1 MLKSCSVTILN
12 GFRSIEPTQYAI
24 PFISVISDLTFS
36 IKLSSST
43 SVTVNVHPNFSAIEP
58 TSVSFLATRWI
69 SFPEFFN
76 CSAKLDPIDPVAPKI
91 RYFSDMSEKY
101 LIFGATG
108 SIGSSLAE
116 QLKNSGNDIHL
127 VARNE
132 TEVGSIAEKLGCT
145 FTVTDVLED
154 NFIEKVKS
162 DITEIKGI
170 AYCVGSIDLKPL
182 RMVTE
187 QDFNKCMKLNL
198 YSAVEVIKGYQ
209 ESLKKNKG
217 SIVLFST
224 VAAQRG
230 FTNHA
235 IIASA
240 KAAVEGLT
248 VSLAAEFAPNIRV
261 NCIAPSL
268 TKSKIAEPMLKNTTI
283 AEGIAK
289 AHPLKRLGEGKDSAS
304 LAKFLITEDGSW
316 VTGQI
321 IAVDGGRS
329 KLS

>member
-1 MLKSCSVTILN
+1 
-12 GFRSIEPTQYAI
+12 
-24 PFISVISDLTFS
+24 
-36 IKLSSST
+36 
-43 SVTVNVHPNFSAIEP
+43 
-58 TSVSFLATRWI
+58 
-69 SFPEFFN
+69 
-76 CSAKLDPIDPVAPKI
+76 
-91 RYFSDMSEKY
+91 MSEKY

-108 SIGSSLAE
+108 SVGSSLAE

-132 TEVGSIAEKLGCT
+132 NEVKAIGEKLGCSY
-145 FTVTDVLED
+145 TVADVLED
-154 NFIEKVKS
+154 KFIEKVKEDIS
-162 DITEIKGI
+162 DIKGI

-187 QDFNKCMKLNL
+187 EDLNKCMKLNL
-198 YSAVEVIKGYQ
+198 YSVVETIKGYQ

-217 SIVLFST
+217 SVVLFST
-224 VAAQRG
+224 IAAQRG
-230 FTNHA
+230 FANHT

-248 VSLAAEFAPNIRV
+248 VTLAAEFAPNIRV

-268 TKSKIAEPMLKNTTI
+268 TKSKISEPMLKNTTI

-289 AHPLKRLGEGKDSAS
+289 AHPLKRLGEGKDSAA
-304 LAKFLITEDGSW
+304 LAKFLITEESSW

>member
-1 MLKSCSVTILN
+1 
-12 GFRSIEPTQYAI
+12 
-24 PFISVISDLTFS
+24 
-36 IKLSSST
+36 
-43 SVTVNVHPNFSAIEP
+43 
-58 TSVSFLATRWI
+58 
-69 SFPEFFN
+69 
-76 CSAKLDPIDPVAPKI
+76 
-91 RYFSDMSEKY
+91 MSEKY

-108 SIGSSLAE
+108 SVGSSLAE

-132 TEVGSIAEKLGCT
+132 SEVKAIAEKLGCSY
-145 FTVTDVLED
+145 TVADVLED
-154 NFIEKVKS
+154 GFIEKVKS
-162 DITEIKGI
+162 DINDIKGI

-187 QDFNKCMKLNL
+187 ADMNKCMKLNL
-198 YSAVEVIKGYQ
+198 YSAIEAIKGFQ

-217 SIVLFST
+217 SVVLFST

-230 FTNHA
+230 FTNHT

-248 VSLAAEFAPNIRV
+248 VTLAAEFAPHIRV

-268 TKSKIAEPMLKNTTI
+268 SKSKIAEPMLKNPAI

-289 AHPLKRLGEGKDSAS
+289 AHPLKRLGEGKDSAA
-304 LAKFLITEDGSW
+304 LAKFLITEESSW
-316 VTGQI
+316 ITGQI

>member
-1 MLKSCSVTILN
+1 
-12 GFRSIEPTQYAI
+12 
-24 PFISVISDLTFS
+24 
-36 IKLSSST
+36 
-43 SVTVNVHPNFSAIEP
+43 
-58 TSVSFLATRWI
+58 
-69 SFPEFFN
+69 
-76 CSAKLDPIDPVAPKI
+76 
-91 RYFSDMSEKY
+91 MSEKY

-108 SIGSSLAE
+108 SVGSSLAE
-116 QLKNSGNDIHL
+116 QLKDSGSDIHL

-132 TEVGSIAEKLGCT
+132 DEVNVIADKLGCSY
-145 FTVTDVLED
+145 TVADVLD
-154 NFIEKVKS
+154 DGFIEKVKT
-162 DITEIKGI
+162 DINEIKGI

-187 QDFNKCMKLNL
+187 ADMNKCMKLNL
-198 YSAVEVIKGYQ
+198 YSAIEAIKGYQ

-217 SIVLFST
+217 SVVLFST

-230 FTNHA
+230 FTNHT

-248 VSLAAEFAPNIRV
+248 VTLAAEFAPNIRV

-268 TKSKIAEPMLKNTTI
+268 SKSKIAEPMLKNPAI

-289 AHPLKRLGEGKDSAS
+289 AHPLKRLGEGKDSAA
-304 LAKFLITEDGSW
+304 LAKFLITEESSW
-316 VTGQI
+316 ITGQI

>member
-1 MLKSCSVTILN
+1 
-12 GFRSIEPTQYAI
+12 
-24 PFISVISDLTFS
+24 
-36 IKLSSST
+36 
-43 SVTVNVHPNFSAIEP
+43 
-58 TSVSFLATRWI
+58 
-69 SFPEFFN
+69 
-76 CSAKLDPIDPVAPKI
+76 
-91 RYFSDMSEKY
+91 MSEKY
-101 LIFGATG
+101 LVFGATG

-116 QLKNSGNDIHL
+116 QLVSSGHSVHL
-127 VARNE
+127 VGRNE
-132 TEVGSIAEKLGCT
+132 SELKSISEKLGCT
-145 FTVTDVLED
+145 NTVADVLED
-154 NFIEKVKS
+154 EFIEKVKN
-162 DITEIKGI
+162 DISEIKSI

-198 YSAVEVIKGYQ
+198 YSAVEAIKGYQ

-240 KAAVEGLT
+240 KAAIEGLT

-268 TKSKIAEPMLKNTTI
+268 TNSKIAEPMLKNKAL

-304 LAKFLITEDGSW
+304 LAKFLMTNESSW
-316 VTGQI
+316 ITGQI

>member
-1 MLKSCSVTILN
+1 
-12 GFRSIEPTQYAI
+12 
-24 PFISVISDLTFS
+24 
-36 IKLSSST
+36 
-43 SVTVNVHPNFSAIEP
+43 
-58 TSVSFLATRWI
+58 
-69 SFPEFFN
+69 
-76 CSAKLDPIDPVAPKI
+76 
-91 RYFSDMSEKY
+91 MSEKY

-108 SIGSSLAE
+108 SVGSSLAE

-132 TEVGSIAEKLGCT
+132 SEVKVIAEKLGCSY
-145 FTVTDVLED
+145 TVADVLED
-154 NFIEKVKS
+154 GFIEKVKS
-162 DITEIKGI
+162 DVNEIKGI

-187 QDFNKCMKLNL
+187 EDMNKCMKLNL
-198 YSAVEVIKGYQ
+198 YSAIEVIKGFQ

-217 SIVLFST
+217 SVVLFST

-230 FTNHA
+230 FTNHT

-248 VSLAAEFAPNIRV
+248 VTLAAEFAPHIRV

-268 TKSKIAEPMLKNTTI
+268 SKSKIAEPMLKNPVI

-289 AHPLKRLGEGKDSAS
+289 AHPLKRLGEGKDSAA
-304 LAKFLITEDGSW
+304 LAKFLITEESSW
-316 VTGQI
+316 ITGQI

>member
-1 MLKSCSVTILN
+1 
-12 GFRSIEPTQYAI
+12 
-24 PFISVISDLTFS
+24 
-36 IKLSSST
+36 
-43 SVTVNVHPNFSAIEP
+43 
-58 TSVSFLATRWI
+58 
-69 SFPEFFN
+69 
-76 CSAKLDPIDPVAPKI
+76 
-91 RYFSDMSEKY
+91 MSEKY

-108 SIGSSLAE
+108 SVDSSLAE

-127 VARNE
+127 IARNE
-132 TEVGSIAEKLGCT
+132 NEVKTIAEKLGCT
-145 FTVTDVLED
+145 YTVADVLEEG
-154 NFIEKVKS
+154 FIEKVKS
-162 DITEIKGI
+162 DISEIKGI

-187 QDFNKCMKLNL
+187 ADMNKCMKLNL
-198 YSAVEVIKGYQ
+198 YSAIEAIKGFQ

-217 SIVLFST
+217 SVVLFST

-230 FTNHA
+230 FTNHT

-248 VSLAAEFAPNIRV
+248 VTLAAEFAPHIRV

-268 TKSKIAEPMLKNTTI
+268 SKSKIAEPMLKNPAI

-289 AHPLKRLGEGKDSAS
+289 AHPLKRLGEGKDSAA
-304 LAKFLITEDGSW
+304 LAKFLITEESSW
-316 VTGQI
+316 ITGQI

>member
-1 MLKSCSVTILN
+1 M
-12 GFRSIEPTQYAI
+12 
-24 PFISVISDLTFS
+24 
-36 IKLSSST
+36 
-43 SVTVNVHPNFSAIEP
+43 
-58 TSVSFLATRWI
+58 
-69 SFPEFFN
+69 
-76 CSAKLDPIDPVAPKI
+76 AKKI
-91 RYFSDMSEKY
+91 

-108 SIGSSLAE
+108 SVGSSLTKLVKESSMDAHLIGKNE
-116 QLKNSGNDIHL
+116 DEISNLKDQTGFSY
-127 VARNE
+127 
-132 TEVGSIAEKLGCT
+132 SIAD
-145 FTVTDVLED
+145 VTDQ
-154 NFIEKVKS
+154 NFIETIDK
-162 DITEIKGI
+162 DLDGLEISGI

-182 RMVTE
+182 RMVNE
-187 QDFNKCMKLNL
+187 QDFQKCMKLNL
-198 YSAVEVIKGYQ
+198 YSAVEAIKGFQ

-261 NCIAPSL
+261 NCVAPSL
-268 TKSKIAEPMLKNTTI
+268 TKSKIAEPMLKNTAI

-289 AHPLKRLGEGKDSAS
+289 AHPLKRLGEGKDSAA
-304 LAKFLITEDGSW
+304 LAKFLLTEDSSW

>member
-1 MLKSCSVTILN
+1 
-12 GFRSIEPTQYAI
+12 
-24 PFISVISDLTFS
+24 
-36 IKLSSST
+36 
-43 SVTVNVHPNFSAIEP
+43 
-58 TSVSFLATRWI
+58 
-69 SFPEFFN
+69 
-76 CSAKLDPIDPVAPKI
+76 
-91 RYFSDMSEKY
+91 MSEKY

-116 QLKNSGNDIHL
+116 QLKSSGNEIHL
-127 VARNE
+127 VGRNE
-132 TEVGSIAEKLGCT
+132 NEVSSIAKKLNCD
-145 FTVTDVLED
+145 FTVANVLDEG
-154 NFIEKVKS
+154 FVEKVKS
-162 DITEIKGI
+162 DIQEIKGF

-182 RMVTE
+182 KMVTE

-198 YSAVEVIKGYQ
+198 YSAVEIIKGYQ

-217 SIVLFST
+217 SVVLFST

-235 IIASA
+235 IIAST

-248 VSLAAEFAPNIRV
+248 VTLAAEFAPNIRV

-268 TKSKIAEPMLKNTTI
+268 TKSKIAEPMLKNTAI
-283 AEGIAK
+283 ADGIAK

-304 LAKFLITEDGSW
+304 LAKFLITDESAW

>member
-1 MLKSCSVTILN
+1 
-12 GFRSIEPTQYAI
+12 
-24 PFISVISDLTFS
+24 
-36 IKLSSST
+36 
-43 SVTVNVHPNFSAIEP
+43 
-58 TSVSFLATRWI
+58 
-69 SFPEFFN
+69 
-76 CSAKLDPIDPVAPKI
+76 
-91 RYFSDMSEKY
+91 MSEKY

-108 SIGSSLAE
+108 SVGSSLAE
-116 QLKNSGNDIHL
+116 QLKDSGNDIHL
-127 VARNE
+127 VARNAD
-132 TEVGSIAEKLGCT
+132 EVKVIADKLGCSY
-145 FTVTDVLED
+145 TVADVLED
-154 NFIEKVKS
+154 GFIEKVKS
-162 DITEIKGI
+162 DINDIKGI

-187 QDFNKCMKLNL
+187 ADMNKCMKLNL
-198 YSAVEVIKGYQ
+198 YSAIEAIKGFQ

-217 SIVLFST
+217 SVVLFST

-230 FTNHA
+230 FTNHT

-248 VSLAAEFAPNIRV
+248 VTLAAEFAPHIRV

-268 TKSKIAEPMLKNTTI
+268 SKSKIAEPMLKNPAI

-289 AHPLKRLGEGKDSAS
+289 AHPLKRLGEGKDSAA
-304 LAKFLITEDGSW
+304 LAKFLITEESSW
-316 VTGQI
+316 ITGQI

>member
-1 MLKSCSVTILN
+1 
-12 GFRSIEPTQYAI
+12 
-24 PFISVISDLTFS
+24 
-36 IKLSSST
+36 
-43 SVTVNVHPNFSAIEP
+43 
-58 TSVSFLATRWI
+58 
-69 SFPEFFN
+69 
-76 CSAKLDPIDPVAPKI
+76 
-91 RYFSDMSEKY
+91 MSEKY

-116 QLKNSGNDIHL
+116 QLKGSGYDIHL

-132 TEVGSIAEKLGCT
+132 GEVSAIASKLGCS
-145 FTVTDVLED
+145 FTVVDVLEN

-162 DITEIKGI
+162 NVSDIKGI

-182 RMVTE
+182 RMVKE
-187 QDFNKCMKLNL
+187 EDFNKCMKLNL
-198 YSAVEVIKGYQ
+198 YSAVEAIKGYQ

-268 TKSKIAEPMLKNTTI
+268 TNSKIAEPMLKNKVL

-304 LAKFLITEDGSW
+304 LAKFLITDESSW
-316 VTGQI
+316 ITGQI

>member
-1 MLKSCSVTILN
+1 M
-12 GFRSIEPTQYAI
+12 A
-24 PFISVISDLTFS
+24 
-36 IKLSSST
+36 
-43 SVTVNVHPNFSAIEP
+43 
-58 TSVSFLATRWI
+58 
-69 SFPEFFN
+69 
-76 CSAKLDPIDPVAPKI
+76 
-91 RYFSDMSEKY
+91 EKY

-116 QLKNSGNDIHL
+116 QLKNSGNEIHL
-127 VARNE
+127 VARNQDD
-132 TEVGSIAEKLGCT
+132 VNSIANKLDCSY
-145 FTVTDVLED
+145 TVANVLED
-154 NFIEKVKS
+154 GFIEKVKS
-162 DITEIKGI
+162 DISDIKGV

-182 RMVTE
+182 KMTNE

-198 YSAVEVIKGYQ
+198 YSAIEVIKGYQ
-209 ESLKKNKG
+209 DSLKKNKG

-248 VSLAAEFAPNIRV
+248 VTLAAEFAPNIRV

-268 TKSKIAEPMLKNTTI
+268 TKSKIAEPMLKNSVI
-283 AEGIAK
+283 ADGIAR

-304 LAKFLITEDGSW
+304 LAKFLITEDSSW

>member
-1 MLKSCSVTILN
+1 
-12 GFRSIEPTQYAI
+12 
-24 PFISVISDLTFS
+24 
-36 IKLSSST
+36 
-43 SVTVNVHPNFSAIEP
+43 
-58 TSVSFLATRWI
+58 
-69 SFPEFFN
+69 
-76 CSAKLDPIDPVAPKI
+76 
-91 RYFSDMSEKY
+91 MSEKY

-108 SIGSSLAE
+108 SVGSSLAE

-132 TEVGSIAEKLGCT
+132 NEVKAIAEKLGCSY
-145 FTVTDVLED
+145 TVADVLED
-154 NFIEKVKS
+154 GFIEKVKS
-162 DITEIKGI
+162 DINEIKGV

-187 QDFNKCMKLNL
+187 ADMNKCMKLNL
-198 YSAVEVIKGYQ
+198 YSAIEAIKGFQ

-217 SIVLFST
+217 SVVLFST

-230 FTNHA
+230 FTNHT

-248 VSLAAEFAPNIRV
+248 VTLAAEFAPHIRV

-268 TKSKIAEPMLKNTTI
+268 SKSKIAEPMLKNPAI

-289 AHPLKRLGEGKDSAS
+289 AHPLKRLGEGKDSAA
-304 LAKFLITEDGSW
+304 LAKFLITEESSW
-316 VTGQI
+316 ITGQI

>member
-1 MLKSCSVTILN
+1 
-12 GFRSIEPTQYAI
+12 
-24 PFISVISDLTFS
+24 
-36 IKLSSST
+36 
-43 SVTVNVHPNFSAIEP
+43 
-58 TSVSFLATRWI
+58 
-69 SFPEFFN
+69 
-76 CSAKLDPIDPVAPKI
+76 
-91 RYFSDMSEKY
+91 MSEKY
-101 LIFGATG
+101 IVFGATG

-116 QLKNSGNDIHL
+116 QLVSSGNSVHL

-132 TEVGSIAEKLGCT
+132 AELKNISEKLGCAS
-145 FTVTDVLED
+145 TVVDVLED
-154 NFIEKVKS
+154 GFIEKVKN
-162 DITEIKGI
+162 DISEIQGI

-182 RMVTE
+182 RMVNE
-187 QDFNKCMKLNL
+187 NDFNKCMKLNL

-217 SIVLFST
+217 SVVLFST

-230 FTNHA
+230 FTNHS

-248 VSLAAEFAPNIRV
+248 VSLAAELAPYVRV

-268 TKSKIAEPMLKNTTI
+268 TKSKISQAILKNTPI

-304 LAKFLITEDGSW
+304 LAKFLITEDSSW

>member
-1 MLKSCSVTILN
+1 
-12 GFRSIEPTQYAI
+12 
-24 PFISVISDLTFS
+24 
-36 IKLSSST
+36 
-43 SVTVNVHPNFSAIEP
+43 
-58 TSVSFLATRWI
+58 
-69 SFPEFFN
+69 
-76 CSAKLDPIDPVAPKI
+76 
-91 RYFSDMSEKY
+91 MSEKY

-108 SIGSSLAE
+108 SVGSSLAE
-116 QLKNSGNDIHL
+116 QLKNSGSDIHL

-132 TEVGSIAEKLGCT
+132 IEVKAFAEKLGCSY
-145 FTVTDVLED
+145 TVADVLKD
-154 NFIEKVKS
+154 GFIEKVKS
-162 DITEIKGI
+162 DVNEIRGI

-187 QDFNKCMKLNL
+187 ADMNKCMKLNL
-198 YSAVEVIKGYQ
+198 YSAIEAIKGFQ

-217 SIVLFST
+217 SVVLFST

-230 FTNHA
+230 FTNHT

-248 VSLAAEFAPNIRV
+248 VTLAAEFAPHIRV

-268 TKSKIAEPMLKNTTI
+268 SKSKIAEPMLKNPAI

-289 AHPLKRLGEGKDSAS
+289 AHPLKRLGEGKDSAA
-304 LAKFLITEDGSW
+304 LAKFLITEESSW
-316 VTGQI
+316 ITGQI

>member
-1 MLKSCSVTILN
+1 
-12 GFRSIEPTQYAI
+12 
-24 PFISVISDLTFS
+24 
-36 IKLSSST
+36 
-43 SVTVNVHPNFSAIEP
+43 
-58 TSVSFLATRWI
+58 
-69 SFPEFFN
+69 
-76 CSAKLDPIDPVAPKI
+76 
-91 RYFSDMSEKY
+91 MSEKY
-101 LIFGATG
+101 LILGATG
-108 SIGSSLAE
+108 SVGSNLAE
-116 QLKNSGNDIHL
+116 QLKNSGYDPHL
-127 VARNE
+127 VASNE
-132 TEVGSIAEKLGCT
+132 NEVKTISDKLDCT
-145 FTVTDVLED
+145 YTVADVLED
-154 NFIEKVKS
+154 GFIEKIKT
-162 DITEIKGI
+162 DINDIKGI
-170 AYCVGSIDLKPL
+170 AYCIGSIDLKPL
-182 RMVTE
+182 RMISE
-187 QDFNKCMKLNL
+187 QDLNKCMKLNL
-198 YSAVEVIKGYQ
+198 YSAVEAIKGYQ

-230 FTNHA
+230 FTNHS

-248 VSLAAEFAPNIRV
+248 VTLAAEFAPNIRV

-289 AHPLKRLGEGKDSAS
+289 AHPLKRLGEGKDSAA
-304 LAKFLITEDGSW
+304 LAKFLITDESSW

>member
-1 MLKSCSVTILN
+1 
-12 GFRSIEPTQYAI
+12 
-24 PFISVISDLTFS
+24 
-36 IKLSSST
+36 
-43 SVTVNVHPNFSAIEP
+43 
-58 TSVSFLATRWI
+58 
-69 SFPEFFN
+69 
-76 CSAKLDPIDPVAPKI
+76 
-91 RYFSDMSEKY
+91 MSEKY
-101 LIFGATG
+101 VIFGATG

-127 VARNE
+127 VGRNE
-132 TEVGSIAEKLGCT
+132 SELSSISEKLGCSH
-145 FTVTDVLED
+145 TVTDVLED
-154 NFIEKVKS
+154 GFIEKVKS
-162 DITEIKGI
+162 DISEIKGL

-182 RMVTE
+182 RMVNE
-187 QDFNKCMKLNL
+187 QDFQKCMKLNL
-198 YSAVEVIKGYQ
+198 YSAVEAIKGFQ

-261 NCIAPSL
+261 NCVAPSL
-268 TKSKIAEPMLKNTTI
+268 TKSKIAEPMLKNTAI

-289 AHPLKRLGEGKDSAS
+289 AHPLKRLGEGKDSAA
-304 LAKFLITEDGSW
+304 LAKFLLTEDSSW

>member
-1 MLKSCSVTILN
+1 
-12 GFRSIEPTQYAI
+12 
-24 PFISVISDLTFS
+24 
-36 IKLSSST
+36 
-43 SVTVNVHPNFSAIEP
+43 
-58 TSVSFLATRWI
+58 
-69 SFPEFFN
+69 
-76 CSAKLDPIDPVAPKI
+76 
-91 RYFSDMSEKY
+91 MSEKY

-108 SIGSSLAE
+108 SVGSSLAE

-132 TEVGSIAEKLGCT
+132 SEVKVIAEKLGCSY
-145 FTVTDVLED
+145 TVADVLED
-154 NFIEKVKS
+154 GFIEKVKS
-162 DITEIKGI
+162 DISDIKGV

-187 QDFNKCMKLNL
+187 ADMNKCMKLNL
-198 YSAVEVIKGYQ
+198 YSAIETIKGFQ
-209 ESLKKNKG
+209 ETLKKNKG
-217 SIVLFST
+217 SVVLFST

-230 FTNHA
+230 FTNHT

-248 VSLAAEFAPNIRV
+248 VTLAAEFAPNIRV

-268 TKSKIAEPMLKNTTI
+268 SKSKIAEPMLKNPAI

-289 AHPLKRLGEGKDSAS
+289 AHPLKRLGEGKDSAA
-304 LAKFLITEDGSW
+304 LAKFLITEDSSW
-316 VTGQI
+316 VTGQV

>member
-1 MLKSCSVTILN
+1 
-12 GFRSIEPTQYAI
+12 
-24 PFISVISDLTFS
+24 
-36 IKLSSST
+36 
-43 SVTVNVHPNFSAIEP
+43 
-58 TSVSFLATRWI
+58 
-69 SFPEFFN
+69 
-76 CSAKLDPIDPVAPKI
+76 
-91 RYFSDMSEKY
+91 MSEKF

-116 QLKNSGNDIHL
+116 QLKNSGKEIHL
-127 VARNE
+127 VARNQDD
-132 TEVGSIAEKLGCT
+132 VNSIAKKLDCSY
-145 FTVTDVLED
+145 TVANVLED
-154 NFIEKVKS
+154 GFIEKVKS
-162 DITEIKGI
+162 DISDIKGV

-182 RMVTE
+182 KMTNE

-198 YSAVEVIKGYQ
+198 YSAIEVIKGYQ
-209 ESLKKNKG
+209 ENLKKNKG

-248 VSLAAEFAPNIRV
+248 VTLAAEFAPNIRV

-268 TKSKIAEPMLKNTTI
+268 TKSKIAEPMLKNSVI
-283 AEGIAK
+283 ADGIAR

-304 LAKFLITEDGSW
+304 LAKFLITEDSSW